1 MGSAPKI
8 TGHTN
13 MRLLYMHLQKPSRMY
28 TQIRT
33 REINSA
39 AFFTPEPQQTCR
51 RQSKQQAATSRKK
64 KLYG

>member
-1 MGSAPKI
+1 MPKI

-13 MRLLYMHLQKPSRMY
+13 MRLLYMHLQKPSRMS
-28 TQIRT
+28 TLTDTNMRN
-33 REINSA
+33 NSA